1 MPRMDESFNNREH
14 SVGGASKTSKKKRR
28 KVTIIKKRH
37 LRDGSIEVTKKQVF
51 GMTVT

>member
-1 MPRMDESFNNREH
+1 MDSEYNRDQ

-37 LRDGSIEVTKKQVF
+37 LRDGSVEVTKKQVF